1 MDHPTQLPTSEVD
14 VVIVGAGPA
23 GLMSNLW
30 LSTFKGLSVRIIDK
44 RTATVYAGQADGL
57 VGRTQEV
64 FNSFGF
70 EERVLKIA
78 QPMAEFSFWEPDRN
92 GQIFRS
98 SRTADGPPNMSRF
111 QGAVLHQGYIERFL
125 KDAIKEREGPDV
137 EYGMQPDL
145 LQVDESMVE
154 GDDSHPITLR
164 IRHLSEQES
173 APSQF
178 GHTIANGLF
187 RSTNFSTS
195 EEEDQAI
202 NTIAKAGTQEII
214 KCKYLLGCDGAHSWI
229 RRQIG
234 VNMEGDQTDFIWGVL
249 DIHPLTDF
257 PDIRSRCSIHSAR
270 SGSLMVV
277 PRENELVRLYI
288 QLEDL
293 ERNMDG
299 RIDRSKI
306 TPEDILRAAQKI
318 ITPYTLQYDYCDWF
332 TAYQIGQRV
341 STRYTKFDRVFI
353 LGDACHTHS
362 PKAGQGMNVSLM
374 DAYNLGWKIAQV
386 LQHKAPR
393 SILATY
399 EAERRP
405 VAQEL
410 IEFDRKWSSLFSGKL
425 EPNDNQAEDGLLE
438 EFKQT
443 FEDAKLFVAGITV
456 TYAPSVLVDKTSHQK
471 NDHSTKVLSK
481 TDLAKGIH
489 LGMRIPS
496 YRVLNQADA
505 RSWHLQDRLP
515 SNGQWRLL
523 IFAGSMIDLAQ
534 RERVLAFADYLLSP
548 LSILNT
554 YASEDIPL
562 FDIITV
568 HSGPRTEVELSHFPP
583 PLRKMSEYNNVFVD
597 DHSYLEPFGDA
608 YKNYGVDSIRGCVVL
623 IRPDQYVSWIGDLE
637 DTDKLE
643 TFCRGCLRRLP
654 SSSSL

>member
-1 MDHPTQLPTSEVD
+1 MDHHTQLPTSEVD

-30 LSTFKGLSVRIIDK
+30 LSAFKGVSVRIIDK
-44 RTATVYAGQADGL
+44 RTATFYAG
-57 VGRTQEV
+57 TQEV

-78 QPMAEFSFWEPDRN
+78 QPMAEFSFWQPDRN
-92 GQIFRS
+92 GRIYRS

-137 EYGMQPDL
+137 EYGVQPDL
-145 LQVDESMVE
+145 HQVDEMIE

-178 GHTIANGLF
+178 GHTRANGLF
-187 RSTNFSTS
+187 RSTNFTTS
-195 EEEDQAI
+195 KEEDQAI
-202 NTIAKAGTQEII
+202 NKIAKAGTQEMI
-214 KCKYLLGCDGAHSWI
+214 KCKYLFGCDGAHSWI

-234 VNMEGDQTDFIWGVL
+234 VDMEGDQTDFIWGVL

-270 SGSLMVV
+270 NGSLMVI
-277 PRENELVRLYI
+277 PRENELVCLYI

-299 RIDRSKI
+299 RIDSTKI
-306 TPEDILRAAQKI
+306 APEDILRAAQKI
-318 ITPYTLQYDYCDWF
+318 MSPYNLQYDYCDWF

-341 STRYTKFDRVFI
+341 STRYTKFDLVFI

-386 LQHKAPR
+386 LQRKAPR

-425 EPNDNQAEDGLLE
+425 EPDFNQAEDGLLK

-456 TYAPSVLVDKTSHQK
+456 TYAPSVLVDETSHQR
-471 NDHSTKVLSK
+471 NHHSSKVLSK

-505 RSWHLQDRLP
+505 RSCHLQDRLP
-515 SNGQWRLL
+515 SNGQLRLL
-523 IFAGSMIDLAQ
+523 IFAGSMIDLPQ

-554 YASEDIPL
+554 YTSEYMPL
-562 FDIITV
+562 FGIIAV
-568 HSGPRTEVELSHFPP
+568 HSGPRTEVELSHFPA
-583 PLRKMSEYNNVFVD
+583 PLRKSSEYNNEFVD

-608 YKNYGVDSIRGCVVL
+608 YKNYGVDSIRGYVVL
-623 IRPDQYVSWIGDLE
+623 IRPDQYVSWIGDFE

-643 TFCRGCLRRLP
+643 TFCQGCLRRWP
-654 SSSSL
+654 SSPSL